1 VKRGGGGQ
9 QLPPTATTLTKGA
22 GCTTPSRTT
31 PSRTTPGR
39 TTPGRTAGHTQLHA
53 RAYSC
58 DSSEE
63 ASAFDLPSPGGGGG
77 GGGGYSTGGPGAGR
91 RGHGHGQANPIDRR
105 SSRESYQ
112 EDEESIVTFGLV
124 EYDDLNIIKEVAK
137 GSYGIVSEAQWR
149 NYRVAVKML
158 FDQRTLV
165 EASEPPVTVRLTPLP
180 TAAEGSARLFVLR
193 VPIVCAWLL
202 GCALLLLVSE
212 T

>member
-22 GCTTPSRTT
+22 G
-31 PSRTTPGR
+31 RTTPGR
-39 TTPGRTAGHTQLHA
+39 TPGHTQLHA
-53 RAYSC
+53 RAYSRE
-58 DSSEE
+58 SSEE
-63 ASAFDLPSPGGGGG
+63 AFDLPSPGGGGG
-77 GGGGYSTGGPGAGR
+77 GYSPGGPGAGR
-91 RGHGHGQANPIDRR
+91 RGHGHGHGQVNPIDRR

-165 EASEPPVTVRLTPLP
+165 EASEPPVTVRLPP
-180 TAAEGSARLFVLR
+180 SRS
-193 VPIVCAWLL
+193 PPQ
-202 GCALLLLVSE
+202 
-212 T
+212 